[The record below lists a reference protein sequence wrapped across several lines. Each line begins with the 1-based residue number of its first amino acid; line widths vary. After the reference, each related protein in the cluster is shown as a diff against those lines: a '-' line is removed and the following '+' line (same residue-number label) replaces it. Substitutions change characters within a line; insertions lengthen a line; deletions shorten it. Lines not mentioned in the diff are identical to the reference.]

1 MADKFHGCGTGKRR
15 GDGLPARL
23 RFAARR
29 GVTLVELLIAML
41 ILAIVCV
48 AWLEII
54 GIQSARREARR
65 REAVERLAG
74 MMDAFLYVNMGNNA
88 LAMNTY
94 YRLNMTNPLGSLTF
108 ESCDKEDVN
117 PMFESGVSPIGYQLQ
132 VVDFEDLAD
141 SNMFTGWEAIG
152 KNVGAPLW
160 LQGRLYDRN
169 GEVGECGKPF
179 FAVPVCMGPRVK

>member
-1 MADKFHGCGTGKRR
+1 MSGKFHRGGTGKRR

-29 GVTLVELLIAML
+29 GVTLVELMIAML
-41 ILAIVCV
+41 ILAIVCI

-74 MMDAFLYVNMGNNA
+74 MMDAFLYVNMGNDA
-88 LAMNTY
+88 LATNTY
-94 YRLNMTNPLGSLTF
+94 YRLNMTNLVGSLTF
-108 ESCDKEDVN
+108 ESCGRDVVN
-117 PMFESGVSPIGYQLQ
+117 PMFESAVSPIGYQLH
-132 VVDFEDLAD
+132 VVDRKDLAD
-141 SNMFTGWEAIG
+141 SDMFTGWDARG
-152 KNVGAPLW
+152 KNVNAPLW
-160 LQGRLYDRN
+160 LQGRLYDGN

-179 FAVPVCMGPRVK
+179 FALPVCMGPRVK